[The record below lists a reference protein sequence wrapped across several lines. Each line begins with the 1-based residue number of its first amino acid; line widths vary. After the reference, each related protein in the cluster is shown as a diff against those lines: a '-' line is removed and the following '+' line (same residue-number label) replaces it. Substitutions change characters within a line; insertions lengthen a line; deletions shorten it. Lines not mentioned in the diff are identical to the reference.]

1 MLHAIPWATLRQRD
15 GKYLCQTLDEARVL
29 ALTGKFPESKTID
42 EFLAIGVQSDPGS
55 LLDQG
60 SFPFDKRLS
69 RIIGDLPALP
79 GFTKELSKLGRL
91 SYFNPDRGAFL
102 SLLQKQPAVIRLDNH
117 GFIIKSEE
125 GNGFREGLFLD
136 RCGAENILFA
146 RYQNPKTGAAIGLEK
161 TPKISMWRPRRNSRQ
176 WLKGQNK
183 KSLARQEDLRG
194 TSCLDRLHSPLK
206 SAPRGLPQSPW

>member
-102 SLLQKQPAVIRLDNH
+102 SLLQKTTRRDSPRQPWIHHQERGRKRL
-117 GFIIKSEE
+117 
-125 GNGFREGLFLD
+125 
-136 RCGAENILFA
+136 
-146 RYQNPKTGAAIGLEK
+146 P
-161 TPKISMWRPRRNSRQ
+161 
-176 WLKGQNK
+176 
-183 KSLARQEDLRG
+183 RG
-194 TSCLDRLHSPLK
+194 TLS
-206 SAPRGLPQSPW
+206 